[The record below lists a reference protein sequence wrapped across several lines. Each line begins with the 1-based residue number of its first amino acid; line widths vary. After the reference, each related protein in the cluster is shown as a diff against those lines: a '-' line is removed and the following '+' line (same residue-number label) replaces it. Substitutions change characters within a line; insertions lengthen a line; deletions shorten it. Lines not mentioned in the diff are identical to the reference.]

1 MADGE
6 CINER
11 EIDVIQLL
19 LMTLTKW
26 KVILIGGL
34 CGIIAFGVYLPFQQA
49 KQAAVYDKIIADSKE
64 ALSHGFDEIPEGST
78 LLEQVYY
85 ETYIFNAL
93 VSAQSERNKIS
104 NAKNTDSASEDGRTE
119 RRVGQVFKELLMW
132 GDGLYYHHNS
142 CYALLDNIRKTSFCY
157 RD

>member
-49 KQAAVYDKIIADSKE
+49 EQAEQAEQQAEQAAVYDKIIADSKE

-119 RRVGQVFKELLMW
+119 RRVGQVFIEMLPRIYSLINMTI
-132 GDGLYYHHNS
+132 
-142 CYALLDNIRKTSFCY
+142 ALW
-157 RD
+157 